1 MVLFMNDSKKPN
13 NTDELYNIFEV
24 KMEHIARNLLLSKV
38 NDTDNVLM
46 EVQAIIE
53 KIFIGSA
60 MKLSKNNISKAAK
73 LLGINRNTLS
83 KKVKTIK
90 PVSRIS

>member
-1 MVLFMNDSKKPN
+1 MAPIMNDSKTPN
-13 NTDELYNIFEV
+13 DNAELYNIFEV
-24 KMEHIARNLLLSKV
+24 KMEHIAKNMLLSKV

-83 KKVKTIK
+83 KKLKTI
-90 PVSRIS
+90 

>member
-1 MVLFMNDSKKPN
+1 MNNIQSQN
-13 NTDELYNIFEV
+13 NNSELYNIFEV
-24 KMEHIARNLLLSKV
+24 KMEHIARNMLLSKV

-46 EVQAIIE
+46 EVQVIIE
-53 KIFIGSA
+53 KIFIDSA

-83 KKVKTIK
+83 KKLKTLE
-90 PVSRIS
+90 PVSRI

>member
-1 MVLFMNDSKKPN
+1 MALVMNDTKTPYN
-13 NTDELYNIFEV
+13 NAELYNIFEV
-24 KMEHIARNLLLSKV
+24 KMEHIAKNLLLSKV

-73 LLGINRNTLS
+73 LLGINRNTLA
-83 KKVKTIK
+83 KKLRNFGI
-90 PVSRIS
+90 

>member
-1 MVLFMNDSKKPN
+1 MALIMNDSKTPYN
-13 NTDELYNIFEV
+13 NAELYNIFEV
-24 KMEHIARNLLLSKV
+24 KMEHIAKNLLLSKV

-83 KKVKTIK
+83 KKVKTI
-90 PVSRIS
+90 

>member
-1 MVLFMNDSKKPN
+1 MALVMNDTKTPYN
-13 NTDELYNIFEV
+13 NAELYNIFEV

-73 LLGINRNTLS
+73 LLGINRNTLA
-83 KKVKTIK
+83 KKLRNFGI
-90 PVSRIS
+90 